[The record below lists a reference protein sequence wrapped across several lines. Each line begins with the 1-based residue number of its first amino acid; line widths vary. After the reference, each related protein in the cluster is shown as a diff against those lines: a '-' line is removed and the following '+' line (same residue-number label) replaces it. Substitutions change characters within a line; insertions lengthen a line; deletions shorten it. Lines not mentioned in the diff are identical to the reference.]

1 MKKEKIETMFSSME
15 NFSSTPPPELWDAI
29 EKELDTPKKKKRVLV
44 WWFAAASLLVGIGIP
59 AYLFFQTQ
67 SNPLLNEVGTDSN
80 SKVVYKESSSPKN
93 SSSENPS
100 SEKVS
105 VKSSAT
111 IVSDKSLKEN
121 HNAVVVVSNPA
132 KENQSTTAQPN
143 NIGSKS
149 NQYSQKND
157 AQKTAKGVGQSNKE
171 ESYSPFATLQQKIK
185 NNGVIPQTTGNSSA
199 IATTESQSQSKS
211 EVIFNAS
218 NKNEKIGNTIANDVK
233 SNSNLS
239 EVNNKSTDKNTVIAA
254 LNPDTNTKEQ
264 IQIQQE
270 LAVLEQKAKGE
281 EREPKDKKD
290 KKQEALS
297 KWSMQVVAG
306 VNTSQNYSNQQTLG
320 VKGEAQQGK
329 TYGVTTHY
337 KLNKKWSVGS
347 GLKVNELGQ
356 QLSGVPYYN
365 SQMMQNMGISG
376 AIVNADKVHVN
387 AITTNANY
395 IFLPQ
400 TESMMVRSSDF
411 SSGDISQNLKYVE
424 LPFTVSYVLFQQKK
438 TNIHLNTGGFVGK
451 LVSNQFF
458 LNGESIGA
466 SNQVNDMVYGTLLSS
481 TVQYKVFPAT
491 HLFVEPGMN
500 LFSSPLKEQ
509 SFNQFQWSFNFGVHF
524 DF

>member
-1 MKKEKIETMFSSME
+1 MKKEKIETMFSAIE

-29 EKELDTPKKKKRVLV
+29 EKELDTPKKKKRVV
-44 WWFAAASLLVGIGIP
+44 AWWFAAASLLVAIGIP

-67 SNPLLNEVGTDSN
+67 SNPLSNGVGTEGN
-80 SKVVYKESSSPKN
+80 SKVVYKENSSP
-93 SSSENPS
+93 ENPS
-100 SEKVS
+100 SEK
-105 VKSSAT
+105 A
-111 IVSDKSLKEN
+111 SDKNPTTILSKKSGKEN

-132 KENQSTTAQPN
+132 AENQSASAQPN

-149 NQYSQKND
+149 NQYSQKNN
-157 AQKTAKGVGQSNKE
+157 AQKIAKGVVQSSNE
-171 ESYSPFATLQQKIK
+171 ESHSPFATLQQKIK
-185 NNGVIPQTTGNSSA
+185 NNAAIPQATGNSPA
-199 IATTESQSQSKS
+199 MAATENPTQSKS
-211 EVIFNAS
+211 DVIFNAS
-218 NKNEKIGNTIANDVK
+218 SKNEKIGNTTANDVK
-233 SNSNLS
+233 NNSS
-239 EVNNKSTDKNTVIAA
+239 ATTTTNKNTDKNTAIAVVST
-254 LNPDTNTKEQ
+254 DVKIKEQ
-264 IQIQQE
+264 MQIQQE

-281 EREPKDKKD
+281 EPETKDKKD

-347 GLKVNELGQ
+347 GFKLNELGQ
-356 QLSGVPYYN
+356 QLSGVSYYN
-365 SQMMQNMGISG
+365 SQMVQGSGISG
-376 AIVNADKVHVN
+376 AIVNADKTN
-387 AITTNANY
+387 LAAISTNADY
-395 IFLPQ
+395 VFLPQ
-400 TESMMVRSSDF
+400 SKSMEVSPSAF
-411 SSGDISQNLKYVE
+411 SSGNISQNLKYVE
-424 LPFTVSYVLFQQKK
+424 LPLTVSYVLFQKNK
-438 TNIHLNTGGFVGK
+438 TNIHLNTGGFISK

-466 SNQVNDMVYGTLLSS
+466 NNQVNDMVYGTLLSS
-481 TVQYKVFPAT
+481 TVQYKVFPTT

-509 SFNQFQWSFNFGVHF
+509 SFNQFQWSLNFGVHF